1 MDMNYLELDLLID
14 WNIQGKKGHFI
25 TSFWKCVFN
34 FLFSKFLFSI
44 LSFAC
49 LCAFWFFLVFF
60 TITVSENIGSMVLVQ
75 KIFNEHDISLSS
87 VSQQMSA

>member
-75 KIFNEHDISLSS
+75 KD
-87 VSQQMSA
+87 V